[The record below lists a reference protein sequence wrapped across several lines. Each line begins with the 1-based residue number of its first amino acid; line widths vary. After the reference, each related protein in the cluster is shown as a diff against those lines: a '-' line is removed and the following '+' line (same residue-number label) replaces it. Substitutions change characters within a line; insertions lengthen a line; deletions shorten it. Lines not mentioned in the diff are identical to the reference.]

1 VLPQPD
7 PTKRPPYRRSGS
19 SYLRDPLQ
27 MGITIVG
34 ITAAFGGAGWWLDS
48 LLGTF
53 PILMCLGA
61 ILGLFGIIYLTYI
74 QLRDSDENSP
84 PPQDKDRPRGDV

>member
-1 VLPQPD
+1 MLQPD
-7 PTKRPPYRRSGS
+7 PPQRPPYRRSGS

-53 PILMCLGA
+53 PILMALGA
-61 ILGLFGIIYLTYI
+61 MLGLFGIIYLTYI
-74 QLRDSDENSP
+74 QLRASDKEESSKK
-84 PPQDKDRPRGDV
+84 DDDRPGGAS